1 MSFAER
7 GDACRGAAD
16 AEKATGKIDWVHY
29 MLSRDGDTASAVT
42 VPVTFDGFAGND
54 WNLDAAKRT
63 HQSQVRG
70 RERHRHAERQAGPG
84 FRSLGF
90 SNTATLSGTLRML
103 RICLFAPGSGS
114 APRRLWGH
122 FNPYCPIKAAVLWFV
137 ACSYAL
143 VAVDRQNPG
152 IRCARRHEG
161 SLMTN
166 GPCARAARKVSHLP
180 VRN

>member
-29 MLSRDGDTASAVT
+29 MLSRDGDPASAVT

-90 SNTATLSGTLRML
+90 SNTATLSGTL
-103 RICLFAPGSGS
+103 
-114 APRRLWGH
+114 
-122 FNPYCPIKAAVLWFV
+122 
-137 ACSYAL
+137 
-143 VAVDRQNPG
+143 
-152 IRCARRHEG
+152 
-161 SLMTN
+161 
-166 GPCARAARKVSHLP
+166 AARLGVWRRADGVRRVMGTCATAWCGYVCSPQAPEVPRDDFGVISTHIVRLRLQCYVSWRARTL
-180 VRN
+180 